1 MASAA
6 HHDDPDRDARWR
18 LLRPVAEQLAAA
30 GVASEFVPLE
40 RYLDFY
46 AGLPTGTTG
55 LACRHPAAA
64 NTVAQ
69 VTIVRVKRLLRPG
82 EGGLHP
88 DGRSWVRDLD
98 LDYRLGAA
106 GDLHY
111 EVTLLEDPDDGL
123 GHTRATSAQRRL
135 TDDAQAVVDAVVLWH
150 GYRDTL
156 RCQPPPP
163 PNAKGQARRLRREL
177 DHRNAAAA
185 TPAVDVDLD
194 RAVVASL
201 LAQAQAALADDLA
214 ALDRQALC
222 WHFPRGGVGRYAR
235 AAVVA
240 LAGCANDPSKRG
252 PWLTA
257 RAHGDRLVVGLEALI
272 GANQP
277 QRWDATRW
285 QWDQRQTATTPAQRW
300 QLDQPDASRAVAA
313 LLDAHRLAD
322 ALAAAGVRVDADLAA
337 LLDGYPTR
345 YLRARYTERW
355 VRRLYQELRQAA
367 PWRLAAALGTW
378 QAERHALG
386 RAANQPVVLFR
397 LGGLNQ
403 QRRPSVALACPAGIP
418 ELRMVWTGSNAV
430 LSRSLWQR
438 PPDLDAALRG
448 WPDTIGARL
457 T

>member
-1 MASAA
+1 
-6 HHDDPDRDARWR
+6 
-18 LLRPVAEQLAAA
+18 
-30 GVASEFVPLE
+30 
-40 RYLDFY
+40 
-46 AGLPTGTTG
+46 
-55 LACRHPAAA
+55 
-64 NTVAQ
+64 
-69 VTIVRVKRLLRPG
+69 
-82 EGGLHP
+82 
-88 DGRSWVRDLD
+88 
-98 LDYRLGAA
+98 
-106 GDLHY
+106 
-111 EVTLLEDPDDGL
+111 
-123 GHTRATSAQRRL
+123 
-135 TDDAQAVVDAVVLWH
+135 
-150 GYRDTL
+150 
-156 RCQPPPP
+156 
-163 PNAKGQARRLRREL
+163 
-177 DHRNAAAA
+177 
-185 TPAVDVDLD
+185 
-194 RAVVASL
+194 
-201 LAQAQAALADDLA
+201 
-214 ALDRQALC
+214 LC

-277 QRWDATRW
+277 QRCDATRW